1 MKKILFVVESLAGGG
16 AEKVLITLIKYLDKS
31 KYDVTILT
39 VVNTGI
45 YLKEVSQYCKVKYM
59 LPDYA
64 QIKGNVAKIKYKLD
78 YKWIYSQP
86 TEKVYQKYISEKY
99 DVEVAFV
106 EGFATKLVA
115 ASSNGESSKICWL
128 HIDMQ
133 KNPYADNYYSS
144 IDEERETY
152 MKYNHIVGV
161 SESVKRAF
169 EKKFSLPNSVEVI
182 YNPIDI
188 NEIEAKA
195 AKGTIEKPNRLC
207 IISIGRLE
215 KQKGYDRLINALA
228 ALEKQKFDY
237 TLWILGEG
245 SEKSVLEQQIAEAK
259 LCDKIFLLGFKENP
273 YCWLNAADVF
283 VCSSRAEGYSL
294 VIAEAMIL
302 GKPVLSVDCA
312 GPNELL
318 NFGEYG
324 KLVPNTDTDLYR
336 MIYELLNDEIDL
348 NKYADLAV
356 QRREFFELSKVIEKV
371 EMLF

>member
-356 QRREFFELSKVIEKV
+356 QRSGVF
-371 EMLF
+371 